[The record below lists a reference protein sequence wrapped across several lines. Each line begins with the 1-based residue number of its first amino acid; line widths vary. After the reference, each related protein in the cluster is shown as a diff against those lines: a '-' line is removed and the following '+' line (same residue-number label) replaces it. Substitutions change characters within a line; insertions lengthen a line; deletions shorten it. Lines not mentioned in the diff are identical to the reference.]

1 MNIKSILLGSAA
13 AFVAVS
19 GARAADAV
27 TLVEPEPAEYVRICD
42 VYGTGFF
49 YIPGTET
56 CLQISGLVR
65 ARLIAS
71 GPTHSDLFADGDF
84 LHTQNLDEDDRF
96 DDYNFNTQIRGRL
109 NFDAREE
116 TELGTLRAFIRVQA
130 TERGGSDA
138 GFGTSNQ
145 NFVIDQGYIQLG
157 GLTFGKL
164 DSVWADKDGLYTDN
178 DWSVGDIS
186 NNLISYTFANN
197 GFSFTGS
204 VEDDGDGDFVPDVV
218 ARAGYEGAFGS
229 AFLYGIYDEDGFD
242 PNNTDGFGDGGPY
255 SFLDDY
261 DVNDG
266 DGAFALKANV
276 ELKDLIAAGSLFKIE
291 GHYAFDP
298 TEYAS
303 LEPGGY
309 LGSAGFG
316 TPSEYQIGAAYQQS
330 FGKVTGIVSGV
341 YGKLFDGDY
350 DAISGFGTGLDED
363 GNADYFGG
371 AVNVGY
377 DITSNL
383 NVQAEVSYRNV
394 DSDKGGDHKDQTF
407 GYIQLL
413 RSF

>member
-27 TLVEPEPAEYVRICD
+27 TLVEPEPVEYVRVCD
-42 VYGTGFF
+42 VYGTGYF

-56 CLQISGLVR
+56 CLKIGGYVRMRVNVSG
-65 ARLIAS
+65 S
-71 GPTHSDLFADGDF
+71 TNSDLFGDADF
-84 LHTQNLDEDDRF
+84 FHPQNLDEDDRI
-96 DDYNFNTQIRGRL
+96 DNYNLNTQVRARL
-109 NFDAREE
+109 DFDAREE

-130 TERGGSDA
+130 TNIGGSGA
-138 GFGTSNQ
+138 GYGTSGNG
-145 NFVIDQGYIQLG
+145 FIMDQGYLQLG
-157 GLTFGKL
+157 GLTIGKL
-164 DSVWADKDGLYTDN
+164 DSLWAEKDGLYTDN

-186 NNLISYTFANN
+186 TNQIRYTFAPGG
-197 GFSFTGS
+197 GFSISGS
-204 VEDDGDGDFVPDVV
+204 VEDDGDGDFIPDVV
-218 ARAGYEGAFGS
+218 AQVAYEGGFGS
-229 AFLYGIYDEDGFD
+229 AYISGIYDEDGYD
-242 PNNTDGFGDGGPY
+242 PSSSAGFGGIY

-266 DGAFALKANV
+266 DGAFALKAGV
-276 ELKDLIAAGSLFKIE
+276 ELKDLIATDSLFKIE

-298 TEYAS
+298 TEFAS

-309 LGSAGFG
+309 LGAAGFG
-316 TPSEYQIGAAYQQS
+316 VPSEYQIGAAYQQT
-330 FGKVTGIVSGV
+330 FGKFTGIVSGV

-350 DAISGFGTGLDED
+350 DALSGFNIVPDSD
-363 GNADYFGG
+363 NGNADYFGG

-377 DITSNL
+377 AITSNFS
-383 NVQAEVSYRNV
+383 VDAEVSYRNV

-407 GYIQLL
+407 GYLEFK